1 MSESPEQKP
10 WYKRWWA
17 TIVLVVV
24 GVLGGIAAVVG
35 KVFLSKKKVIDAQ
48 KDDQKVLKDRLDD
61 KAEVGKAKLEAVD
74 AKADA
79 AKTKADAEHKEK
91 LDAID
96 DKAKADAA
104 KNGADPDAAARSL
117 GSALERAAHK
127 LNNPGSGVQ

>member
-1 MSESPEQKP
+1 MSESTEQKQ

-17 TIVLVVV
+17 AIVLVV
-24 GVLGGIAAVVG
+24 GVLGGIATVIG
-35 KVFLSKKKVIDAQ
+35 RVFLSKKKVIDAQ

-61 KAEVGKAKLEAVD
+61 KAEIGKAKLEAVD

-79 AKTKADAEHKEK
+79 AKTKAEAEHKEK

-96 DKAKADAA
+96 DKARADAA

-117 GSALERAAHK
+117 GSALERAAYK
-127 LNNPGSGVQ
+127 LNNPGGGVQ